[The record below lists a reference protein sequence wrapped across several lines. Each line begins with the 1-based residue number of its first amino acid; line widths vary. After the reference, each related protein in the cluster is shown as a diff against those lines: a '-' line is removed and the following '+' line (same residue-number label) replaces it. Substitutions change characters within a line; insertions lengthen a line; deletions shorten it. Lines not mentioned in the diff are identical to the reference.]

1 MRARWFAIT
10 ICTVL
15 SACAT
20 ASQRTAVRSTTALR
34 FECNPRDATL
44 IIDEQNQG
52 PCLLWERRA
61 LGLGPGVH
69 RVRIERD
76 GYLPH
81 ESEIDGRHPRGTL
94 HIQLRER
101 PE

>member
-1 MRARWFAIT
+1 
-10 ICTVL
+10 
-15 SACAT
+15 
-20 ASQRTAVRSTTALR
+20 
-34 FECNPRDATL
+34 
-44 IIDEQNQG
+44 
-52 PCLLWERRA
+52 
-61 LGLGPGVH
+61 
-69 RVRIERD
+69 VRIERD